1 MLMIDKFF
9 IFGIFYILIIIF
21 LVFVAKKMIGSS
33 FPARNREDMILA
45 LLFGIMNGVVIIISA
60 FLLFPVFLEQASD
73 IFLSV
78 LKIIFFIHLVYFLS
92 ALFLKWKNIIFLCR
106 RALKKVLLS
115 SAITAVLSFILGNA
129 VIIVLTC

>member
-1 MLMIDKFF
+1 MLMIDKF
-9 IFGIFYILIIIF
+9 IVFGIFYILTIIF
-21 LVFVAKKMIGSS
+21 LVFVAKKVIESL
-33 FPARNREDMILA
+33 FPVGNREDMILA
-45 LLFGIMNGVVIIISA
+45 LLFGIMNGILLIISIF
-60 FLLFPVFLEQASD
+60 FLYPVFLEQVSD

>member
-1 MLMIDKFF
+1 MLMIDKF
-9 IFGIFYILIIIF
+9 IVFGIFYILTIIF
-21 LVFVAKKMIGSS
+21 LVFVAKKVIESL
-33 FPARNREDMILA
+33 FPVGNREDMILA
-45 LLFGIMNGVVIIISA
+45 LLFGIMNGILLIISIF
-60 FLLFPVFLEQASD
+60 FLYPVFLEQVSD

-92 ALFLKWKNIIFLCR
+92 SLFFKWKNIIFLCR

-129 VIIVLTC
+129 VIIALTC

>member
-1 MLMIDKFF
+1 MLMIDKF
-9 IFGIFYILIIIF
+9 IVFGIFYILTIIF
-21 LVFVAKKMIGSS
+21 LVFVAKKVIESL
-33 FPARNREDMILA
+33 FPVGNREDMILA
-45 LLFGIMNGVVIIISA
+45 LLFGIMNGILLIISIF
-60 FLLFPVFLEQASD
+60 FLYPVFLEQVSD

-92 ALFLKWKNIIFLCR
+92 SLFFKWKNIIFLCR

>member
-1 MLMIDKFF
+1 MLMIDKF
-9 IFGIFYILIIIF
+9 IVFGIFYILTIIF
-21 LVFVAKKMIGSS
+21 LVFVAKKVIESL
-33 FPARNREDMILA
+33 FPVGNREDMILA
-45 LLFGIMNGVVIIISA
+45 LLFGIMNGILLIISIF
-60 FLLFPVFLEQASD
+60 FLYPVFLEQVSD

-129 VIIVLTC
+129 VIIALTC